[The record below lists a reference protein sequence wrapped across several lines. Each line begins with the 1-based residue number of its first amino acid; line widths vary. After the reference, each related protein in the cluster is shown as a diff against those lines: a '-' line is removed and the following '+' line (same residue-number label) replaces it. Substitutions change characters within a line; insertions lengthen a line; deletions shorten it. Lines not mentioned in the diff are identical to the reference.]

1 MSPIDH
7 TIIALGWSAIIAVVF
22 YIKGKKSSVE
32 NIVESI
38 LTELKENN
46 YIKTK
51 IVDGEEELIKH
62 PD

>member
-7 TIIALGWSAIIAVVF
+7 TILALIWSAGIAILF
-22 YIKGKKSSVE
+22 YIKGKRSSVE
-32 NIVESI
+32 GIVERI
-38 LTELKENN
+38 LDELKENN

-51 IVDGEEELIKH
+51 IVNGEEELIKH

>member
-7 TIIALGWSAIIAVVF
+7 TILALIWSAGIAFIF
-22 YIKGKKSSVE
+22 YLKGKRSSVE
-32 NIVESI
+32 GIVESI